1 MLWRHRK
8 GFWRFPTVSE
18 RFPGVSKR
26 FPKVSGTVVE
36 VSGCFRSGCGGFL
49 RFPKVCVGSSSSSFI
64 CFRAVLEASRFSNF
78 FNSISFENFLGVI
91 MSYYYVVFVDKVF
104 IRFVF
109 VFTVMMLVHD
119 IFIFILHLFVVF
131 VVGIIFV
138 LHRFFRLFLNFLLV
152 FLTPILQ
159 AISICPY
166 FLFFFCISIPNI
178 FDRCQVSL
186 EILYF

>member
-1 MLWRHRK
+1 MLIQSLVLFTKHSLALLYEEIMSLNRS
-8 GFWRFPTVSE
+8 FFVYFFDIYTFLEIVLLL
-18 RFPGVSKR
+18 FSK
-26 FPKVSGTVVE
+26 
-36 VSGCFRSGCGGFL
+36 CF
-49 RFPKVCVGSSSSSFI
+49 
-64 CFRAVLEASRFSNF
+64 EFSNL
-78 FNSISFENFLGVI
+78 FNSVSFENLLEVI